1 MIPSVS
7 LTPLRRGLRAGRKGK
22 ASRIGRIVRAGRRG
36 RMVRAG
42 RRGRIVRAGNIG
54 SLVRAGRIG
63 RMVRAGRMVI
73 IVSSVGRVN
82 IIPCMSLTPSTRGL
96 GAMAVSN
103 LSRAGRKDIRA
114 VIIPPNSHKT
124 GVET

>member
-22 ASRIGRIVRAGRRG
+22 ASRIGRIVRAGRMVRAGRRG

-54 SLVRAGRIG
+54 SL
-63 RMVRAGRMVI
+63 VRAGRMVI

>member
-22 ASRIGRIVRAGRRG
+22 AS
-36 RMVRAG
+36 
-42 RRGRIVRAGNIG
+42 
-54 SLVRAGRIG
+54 RIG